1 MICGSWEDM
10 RREDIEP
17 GLVLVECFGI
27 ELSDLQRCFTFFTR
41 LSEHL
46 VLTAIYHFLPHV
58 TDVGNIFNM
67 QHLEAAIFKGTSQ
80 PIGHGECAQIADM
93 NITIDGR
100 ATGIHFDF
108 SCFDGNDL
116 FDVPGESV
124 VNLHVAAWTS
134 IYTYLHLRSL
144 SLSACHHARLPAP
157 AALAYFR
164 MVCGT
169 GASRLFHTP
178 QYNFCAA
185 KPREHPE
192 RGRRL

>member
-46 VLTAIYHFLPHV
+46 VLTAIY
-58 TDVGNIFNM
+58 
-67 QHLEAAIFKGTSQ
+67 KGTSQ

-124 VNLHVAAWTS
+124 VNLHVVPGPRYVS
-134 IYTYLHLRSL
+134 II
-144 SLSACHHARLPAP
+144 
-157 AALAYFR
+157 
-164 MVCGT
+164 
-169 GASRLFHTP
+169 
-178 QYNFCAA
+178 
-185 KPREHPE
+185 PE
-192 RGRRL
+192 RAPDA